1 MQDMLVQL
9 DISFDQRPSYT
20 LVAWLRHRDSQVA
33 IGEPLAIIQDGETR
47 KVISAPCSGRIVAI
61 YADAG
66 APLLPRSVIALIRP
80 GLPLVLPANEL
91 NGILVAIALIAVAV
105 IIIPTL
111 NGIGNQTSPTTTT
124 DATSNTASWWPFGRT
139 PQPSNN
145 VAQATE
151 TPASDITPA
160 ANETPASDITPA
172 ANETPASDITPAPQA
187 TPEVGPPPI
196 TAEPLI
202 KRISSLINEMI
213 FLTNEIKPWIQTKQP
228 INPQIYEQMIRPRI
242 SRNQV
247 IVDQL
252 HAIVSDN
259 MPNQIATELE
269 KQLISQL
276 DQFINPCMA
285 IYQAVQTANDN
296 TTVPPD
302 LSEQYGQC
310 NNGSSNL
317 VQYLGGQ

>member
-1 MQDMLVQL
+1 
-9 DISFDQRPSYT
+9 
-20 LVAWLRHRDSQVA
+20 
-33 IGEPLAIIQDGETR
+33 
-47 KVISAPCSGRIVAI
+47 
-61 YADAG
+61 
-66 APLLPRSVIALIRP
+66 LIRP

-111 NGIGNQTSPTTTT
+111 NGIGNQPTPTTTT

-172 ANETPASDITPAPQA
+172 PQA
-187 TPEVGPPPI
+187 TPEAGLPPI

-213 FLTNEIKPWIQTKQP
+213 FLTNEIKPWIQTMQP

-276 DQFINPCMA
+276 DQFISPCMA

-317 VQYLGGQ
+317 VQYLSGQ

>member
-111 NGIGNQTSPTTTT
+111 NGIGNQPTPTTTT
-124 DATSNTASWWPFGRT
+124 DATSNTASWWSFGRT

-172 ANETPASDITPAPQA
+172 PQT
-187 TPEVGPPPI
+187 TPEAEPPPI

-213 FLTNEIKPWIQTKQP
+213 FLTNEIKPWIQTMQP

-259 MPNQIATELE
+259 MPNQIATESE